1 MHVHLASLVEDLAC
15 AVAVAAAFCGLCAGA
30 VTQRPYDFAARNLL
44 FQEGSCF
51 TVGLGTC
58 TAYSC
63 RDKTGD
69 PKKSETGFLL

>member
-30 VTQRPYDFAARNLL
+30 VTQRPYDFAVRNLL
-44 FQEGSCF
+44 FQEGSCS

-58 TAYSC
+58 TAVRLC
-63 RDKTGD
+63 
-69 PKKSETGFLL
+69 LLLAGYKLYMYR